1 MLSFVLILEMFSRS
15 GFYQRAYSCLLE
27 AGNVNTADCFMEKTK
42 WHWNKVSCKRFFI
55 DNTIFFMITKQLEF
69 KKRKKKFLLT

>member
-1 MLSFVLILEMFSRS
+1 MLSFVLILEIFSRS

-55 DNTIFFMITKQLEF
+55 DNTTFS
-69 KKRKKKFLLT
+69 